1 MQTARL
7 TIRRFRLEDQHD
19 VYAYAKDPDV
29 GPLAGWRPHRS
40 EKESYHIIKNLFLR
54 NPHSYAIV
62 EQATNKV
69 IGSIGLTKQFF
80 SKTYE
85 LGYSL
90 GKPYWGQGYMT
101 EAVAAMVE
109 YGFHQLKAKRIFA
122 KTMSHNIASQRVL
135 LKAGFE
141 QTMEKKQH
149 FRRFDGQVFDVTY
162 YQLRRIQGRNHAK
175 T

>member
-1 MQTARL
+1 MQTTRL
-7 TIRRFRLEDQHD
+7 TIRRFRLEDKHD

-40 EKESYHIIKNLFLR
+40 EKESVQIIKNLFLR

-62 EQATNKV
+62 ENISDKV

-101 EAVAAMVE
+101 EAVAAVIE
-109 YGFHQLKAKRIFA
+109 FGFTQLHAKKIFA
-122 KTMSHNIASQRVL
+122 KTMTHNIASQRVL
-135 LKAGFE
+135 LKAGF
-141 QTMEKKQH
+141 TKTYEKKQH
-149 FRRFDGQVFDVTY
+149 FRRFDGQIFDITF
-162 YQLRRIQGRNHAK
+162 YQLLRMNWRQHAK